1 MSISI
6 SSSAMLV
13 DLSIGTWTARKLDRS
28 VTDEVNSNKKAS
40 KSASRVNKNLLPE
53 VKQLDRINKFVSATR
68 KWMYQET
75 LPWSDYGPRLIPTA
89 KFFDFKRKLDE
100 AKTEFEDMVQDFLT
114 DYPTLISAQAFELG
128 DMFNRD
134 EYPSV
139 DSIASRF
146 NFRASFI
153 PVPESGDFR
162 VDIGDEAAEELRTQY
177 EQEYMARYENALAD
191 IRSRIAVGLKH
202 LSERFTDNDDGNRK
216 RFNNDI
222 LERFIETLSTVRA
235 LNLTNDPQIAKI
247 IHESEW
253 AVANVDVEEVRDSK
267 EIRKDVRNRVDS
279 ILETFDF

>member
-13 DLSIGTWTARKLDRS
+13 DLSISTWTARKLDRS

-40 KSASRVNKNLLPE
+40 KAASRVNKNLLPE
-53 VKQLDRINKFVSATR
+53 VAQLSRINKFVSATR
-68 KWMYQET
+68 KWVYNDT

-89 KFFDFKRKLDE
+89 KFFDFKRKLDD
-100 AKTEFEDMVQDFLT
+100 ARVEFEGMVQEFLT
-114 DYPTLISAQAFELG
+114 DYPHLISAQAFELG

-139 DSIASRF
+139 ESIANRF
-146 NFRASFI
+146 AFNVAFI

-177 EQEYMARYENALAD
+177 EQEYAARYENALSD
-191 IRSRIAVGLKH
+191 IRSRIATALKH
-202 LSERFTDNDDGNRK
+202 LSERFTDTDDGSHK

-222 LERFIETLSTVRA
+222 LERFIDTLSTVRA

-247 IHESEW
+247 INESEW
-253 AVANVDVEEVRDSK
+253 AVANVDVDDVRESK
-267 EIRKDVRNRVDS
+267 DIRKDVRSRVDS